1 MNDLLL
7 IQSAATEVEISA
19 GDLPEVRRTEVDVSG
34 GDRLSALTWGEGAP
48 EFVFVHGG
56 SQNAHTWDVVALL
69 LGRPCVAIDLP
80 GHGQSS
86 WRADGTYDPS
96 VMCDAVAEAMQQ
108 LVSPPVFL
116 VGMSLGGLTAIAL
129 TARYPALVEGLVVV
143 DVTPSAG
150 DQMRLPHYPRP
161 VESFASIDE
170 MVERVYKDGTGRS
183 RESFRRGVMANSRQR
198 SDGRWVWRWDPAKTA
213 SRHRIEWGAVW
224 PDVSLSRAPLLFIR
238 AGSSRV
244 VRDEDLAELRRRRPD
259 AEVVEIPGAVHSVQ
273 GSKPRE
279 LVAELERFRAAH
291 HRSALRDAPVSSA
304 AMARASRSTAQA
316 VQSTRTEPDGDALA
330 ERGDKISEIL
340 ARQIVRDIGRQHLP
354 PGTMLPPEATMLERF
369 RVGRASLR
377 EALRILETYGLI
389 TIKPGPGGGPVVR
402 KVTAKEFART
412 STFYFH
418 LHGATLGD
426 LLEARRAMEPLMAR
440 LAAGRRDRAALAKFT
455 ADFIASREAYE
466 QGDEDTGNRLVGQFH
481 AEIAGASG
489 NRILDLFGESL
500 KELYSERLESR
511 MMGRNDSRKVIEEHG
526 AIHDAIVEGRA
537 DDAERLMAAHMATF
551 ERLSLRAIPGLL
563 DDVLDWR

>member
-1 MNDLLL
+1 
-7 IQSAATEVEISA
+7 
-19 GDLPEVRRTEVDVSG
+19 
-34 GDRLSALTWGEGAP
+34 
-48 EFVFVHGG
+48 
-56 SQNAHTWDVVALL
+56 
-69 LGRPCVAIDLP
+69 
-80 GHGQSS
+80 
-86 WRADGTYDPS
+86 
-96 VMCDAVAEAMQQ
+96 
-108 LVSPPVFL
+108 
-116 VGMSLGGLTAIAL
+116 
-129 TARYPALVEGLVVV
+129 
-143 DVTPSAG
+143 
-150 DQMRLPHYPRP
+150 
-161 VESFASIDE
+161 
-170 MVERVYKDGTGRS
+170 
-183 RESFRRGVMANSRQR
+183 
-198 SDGRWVWRWDPAKTA
+198 
-213 SRHRIEWGAVW
+213 
-224 PDVSLSRAPLLFIR
+224 
-238 AGSSRV
+238 
-244 VRDEDLAELRRRRPD
+244 
-259 AEVVEIPGAVHSVQ
+259 
-273 GSKPRE
+273 
-279 LVAELERFRAAH
+279 
-291 HRSALRDAPVSSA
+291 
-304 AMARASRSTAQA
+304 
-316 VQSTRTEPDGDALA
+316 VQSTRAEPDGEALA

-354 PGTMLPPEATMLERF
+354 PGAMLPPEATMLERF

-418 LHGATLGD
+418 LHGSTLGD

-455 ADFIASREAYE
+455 ADFTASREAFE
-466 QGDEDTGNRLVGQFH
+466 RGDDETGNRLVGQFH

-511 MMGRNDSRKVIEEHG
+511 MIGRNDSKKVIEEHQ

-551 ERLSLRAIPGLL
+551 ERLSRRAIPGLL